1 MIMEIYI
8 SFVELAMIAEEKM
21 GQKLQFE
28 RIDAYSF
35 KVCKQVSIPVIKIKK
50 WVGLGVKAVGFE
62 VVESGEHELKF
73 KAASDIVSWLVGHA
87 NGSTINEYADIDGR
101 NLVVHLDKIE
111 KLKEVLEYIEPRSL
125 NFSEE
130 GAVLSADIKTLTADI
145 NV

>member
-1 MIMEIYI
+1 MEIYI
-8 SFVELAMIAEEKM
+8 SFEELAKITEEKM
-21 GQKLQFE
+21 GQKLRFE

-35 KVCKQVSIPVIKIKK
+35 KVSKQVAIPVIKIKK
-50 WVGLGVKAVGFE
+50 WVGLGVEVVGFE

-87 NGSTINEYADIDGR
+87 NGTTISEYVDIDGR
-101 NLVVHLDKIE
+101 KLVVHLDKIK